1 MSGAAGAVTL
11 TNGSIEVRV
20 TPAVGGTITSI
31 RHVPTGLSVLGQ
43 VPWDAIEEP
52 IASFAAR
59 DEAEW
64 LTRYS
69 GGWPLLF
76 PNGGDACEIDGIRHG
91 FHGEASISPWA
102 LTSTQ
107 QSLRLRRR
115 FYWVPVEMERD
126 ITLDGDVIVVEERFE
141 SRSTVA
147 GKSPS
152 VELRY
157 WIKGT
162 DDDLAARGALE
173 SAAPTDYDGL
183 TRQDVQIEPQGHE
196 LWDGTVRY
204 AVPSFGGLQT
214 GESVFS
220 FDTGG
225 GTRHITQSRQTILRK
240 GLPGQTA
247 PDFKGAI
254 GVTDTG
260 VEGVDIVVP
269 VYNFSETHY
278 LPDG

>member
-1 MSGAAGAVTL
+1 M
-11 TNGSIEVRV
+11 
-20 TPAVGGTITSI
+20 P
-31 RHVPTGLSVLGQ
+31 
-43 VPWDAIEEP
+43 
-52 IASFAAR
+52 
-59 DEAEW
+59 
-64 LTRYS
+64 
-69 GGWPLLF
+69 
-76 PNGGDACEIDGIRHG
+76 
-91 FHGEASISPWA
+91 
-102 LTSTQ
+102 
-107 QSLRLRRR
+107 
-115 FYWVPVEMERD
+115 
-126 ITLDGDVIVVEERFE
+126 IVVEERFE

-162 DDDLAARGALE
+162 DDDLAARDALE
-173 SAAPTDYDGL
+173 TAAPTEYDGL
-183 TRQDVQIEPQGHE
+183 VRQDVQIEPQGHE

-225 GTRHITQSRQTILRK
+225 GTRHVTQSRQTILRK
-240 GLPGQTA
+240 APPGQTA

-278 LPDG
+278 LPEGQVTQGYKLTLFGLTGKVNNGSFRGFAAGEVLFLGASGSKRVAPGGTQDWEVTFRFAASPNATGLKVGDITGISKKGWEYLWARYADRTDDDAKALVKRPIAAFVERVYDAGNFGGLGI

>member
-1 MSGAAGAVTL
+1 M
-11 TNGSIEVRV
+11 
-20 TPAVGGTITSI
+20 P
-31 RHVPTGLSVLGQ
+31 
-43 VPWDAIEEP
+43 
-52 IASFAAR
+52 
-59 DEAEW
+59 
-64 LTRYS
+64 
-69 GGWPLLF
+69 
-76 PNGGDACEIDGIRHG
+76 
-91 FHGEASISPWA
+91 
-102 LTSTQ
+102 
-107 QSLRLRRR
+107 
-115 FYWVPVEMERD
+115 
-126 ITLDGDVIVVEERFE
+126 IVVEERFE

-173 SAAPTDYDGL
+173 AAAPTGYDGL
-183 TRQDVQIEPQGHE
+183 VRQDVQIEPQGHE
-196 LWDGTVRY
+196 LWDGTVRFV
-204 AVPSFGGLQT
+204 APSFGGPQT

-225 GTRHITQSRQTILRK
+225 GMRHVTQSLQTITRK
-240 GLPGQTA
+240 APPGQTA

-269 VYNFSETHY
+269 VYHFSETHY
-278 LPDG
+278 KPDSQVTQAYKLTLFGLTGKVNNGSFRGFAAGEVLFLGASGSKRVAPDGAQDWEITFRFAASPNAAGLSVGDIAGISKTGWEYLWVQYRDHEDTAAHSIVKRPVAAYVERVYDDGDFSLLGIG